1 MLNASIER
9 TCNPQKKP
17 SPKVAP
23 DEYII
28 KIVGKRVRSVA
39 EHDHEKHCTRAFLS
53 SALCDILSP

>member
-9 TCNPQKKP
+9 ACNPQKKP

-39 EHDHEKHCTRAFLS
+39 EKYYNVSLQIF
-53 SALCDILSP
+53 